1 MCYEITES
9 KKMKHS
15 LIREILPPEIAS
27 TSTNP
32 FPTGLWK
39 SPNCEMEPKVSK
51 GKKSELRDG
60 MVNSGKVL
68 IARWNI

>member
-1 MCYEITES
+1 
-9 KKMKHS
+9 MKHS

-32 FPTGLWK
+32 NWFVEK
-39 SPNCEMEPKVSK
+39 SKLRDGTK
-51 GKKSELRDG
+51 GFKRKKSELRDG